1 MMVKHISQKLGIQ
14 IHYSEISYF
23 LYVYR
28 RGGSAMTSREPDQ
41 QEGFGLYPGRPHLFV
56 HQAKWV
62 VPFTID
68 FYVSFRLQY
77 PN

>member
-1 MMVKHISQKLGIQ
+1 MSRKSFAYHPYFLIEQEQLKTISLNKMMVKHISQKLGIQ

-41 QEGFGLYPGRPHLFV
+41 QEGFGL
-56 HQAKWV
+56 
-62 VPFTID
+62 
-68 FYVSFRLQY
+68 
-77 PN
+77 